1 MAQRVNVVLVDDLDG
16 SEAAETVNFGL
27 DGASYEIDLSDENAT
42 KLREA
47 LAVYVGHGRRTGGRR
62 RGAAQSGTTTGGKA
76 GASGP
81 SASEIRAW
89 ARGNGFDVPERGR
102 VSSEVREAFLA
113 AQ

>member
-16 SEAAETVNFGL
+16 SEAVETVNFGL
-27 DGASYEIDLSDENAT
+27 DGANYEIDLSADNAT
-42 KLREA
+42 KLRDA

-62 RGAAQSGTTTGGKA
+62 KGGSQGAATGRAA
-76 GASGP
+76 GATGP

-89 ARGNGFDVPERGR
+89 ARENGFDVPERGR